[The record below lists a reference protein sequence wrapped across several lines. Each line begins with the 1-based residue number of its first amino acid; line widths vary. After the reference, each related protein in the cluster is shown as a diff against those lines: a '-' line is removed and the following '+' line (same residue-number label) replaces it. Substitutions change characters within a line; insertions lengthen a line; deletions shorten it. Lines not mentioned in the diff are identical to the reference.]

1 MEIIQYQKILVN
13 LDPTVGAEI
22 QKTRPCVVLS
32 PQEMNRHLKTI
43 IIAPV
48 TSTIKLYPTRVNIT
62 QRETINQIVPDQI
75 RTIDKKRI
83 VKTFDL
89 LSKEEISEIKANI
102 KEMLVD

>member
-1 MEIIQYQKILVN
+1 MEIKQYQKILVN

-22 QKTRPCVVLS
+22 QKTRPCVVIS
-32 PQEMNRHLKTI
+32 PPEMNQHLKTI

-48 TSTIKLYPTRVNIT
+48 TSAIKIYPTRVNIT
-62 QRETINQIVPDQI
+62 HRDTINQIVLDQI
-75 RTIDKKRI
+75 RTINKKRI

-89 LSKEEISEIKANI
+89 LSKEEISEIKAII

>member
-1 MEIIQYQKILVN
+1 MEIKQYQKILVN

-22 QKTRPCVVLS
+22 QKTRPCVVIS
-32 PQEMNRHLKTI
+32 PPEMNQHLKTI

-48 TSTIKLYPTRVNIT
+48 TSAIKLYPTRVHIT
-62 QRETINQIVPDQI
+62 HRETINKIVLDQI
-75 RTIDKKRI
+75 RKIDKKRI

-89 LSKEEISEIKANI
+89 LSKEEISEIKAII

>member
-1 MEIIQYQKILVN
+1 MN
-13 LDPTVGAEI
+13 LDPTIGAEI

-32 PQEMNRHLKTI
+32 PQEMNQHLKTI

-48 TSTIKLYPTRVNIT
+48 TSTIKFYPTRVNIT
-62 QRETINQIVPDQI
+62 HRETINQIVPDQI

-89 LSKEEISEIKANI
+89 LSKEEISEIKAII

>member
-1 MEIIQYQKILVN
+1 MN
-13 LDPTVGAEI
+13 LDPTIGAEI

-32 PQEMNRHLKTI
+32 PQEMNQHLKTI

-48 TSTIKLYPTRVNIT
+48 TSTIKFYPTRVNIT

-89 LSKEEISEIKANI
+89 LSKEEISEIKAII